1 MRSIKHEANAF
12 LYLWN
17 PKKWDWCDLQD
28 AIYSVNNGDIYDMY
42 WNCGNTKKIQIGDLF
57 FLMRLGVQPKG
68 IIGCGY
74 VSSLPRPLTHWDDE
88 LAQAGKKCLQTSLL
102 FKVLNEIPI
111 VSLAELEQ
119 KYPDYKWAPQAGGLS
134 IPQKI
139 ASDLLKRIQKNKN
152 LRFEPVE
159 IDNLKRYVEGKPSR
173 VTSKSYD
180 RSPAA
185 RQACVEHF
193 GYDCSICGFSFEK
206 TFGKIGARFIEVHHL
221 KQIADIG
228 KEYVINPK
236 TDLRPVCANCHRM
249 LHKSRPPL
257 SIVEL
262 KKQLK
267 K

>member
-1 MRSIKHEANAF
+1 MKSIKHKANAF

-17 PKKWDWCDLQD
+17 PKKWDWSDLQD
-28 AIYSVNNGDIYDMY
+28 AIYSVNNGDKYDMY
-42 WNCGNTKKIQIGDLF
+42 WSCGTTKKIQIGDLF
-57 FLMRLGVQPKG
+57 FLMRLGLEPKG
-68 IIGCGY
+68 IMGCGY
-74 VSSLPRPLTHWDDE
+74 VSSLAYRLPHWNDEFAKAGIKPLRTD
-88 LAQAGKKCLQTSLL
+88 LL
-102 FKVLNEIPI
+102 FQVLNEIPI
-111 VSLAELEQ
+111 VSLTELE
-119 KYPDYKWAPQAGGLS
+119 KEYPEYNWTPQVGGLS

-139 ASDLLKRIQKNKN
+139 AGDLLKRIQKNKN

-159 IDNLKRYVEGKPSR
+159 IDDLQRYVEGKPSR
-173 VTSKSYD
+173 VTSRSYD
-180 RSPAA
+180 RNPAA